1 VIMKRRS
8 LFIILLSFA
17 TSTVMS
23 DVSLLAQE
31 ADRPAL
37 NRKLQKEM
45 RQMEEFERT
54 DSLLSSRQFVFQTNY
69 QVKDS
74 RATSFVVVDSLYGEV
89 QDGIRNNLNGQITYF
104 EVIRNLKRKN
114 LTVDIK
120 MRGMIQ
126 TADVFINVG
135 PSGIGQA
142 TVKSEFP
149 GNFIIYGKI
158 LAFEDAS
165 VQTGG
170 SHQVH

>member
-1 VIMKRRS
+1 MKGRIF
-8 LFIILLSFA
+8 LIILLSIA
-17 TSTVMS
+17 ISTVMS
-23 DVSLLAQE
+23 DASLLAQA
-31 ADRPAL
+31 ADKPAS

-54 DSLLSSRQFVFQTNY
+54 YSLLNSRQFVFQTNY

-74 RATSFVVVDSLYGEV
+74 RATTFVVVDSLYGEV
-89 QDGIRNNLNGQITYF
+89 QNGMRNNLNGQITHF
-104 EVIRNLKRKN
+104 AVIRNLKRKN

-149 GNFIIYGKI
+149 GNFTIYGKI
-158 LAFEDAS
+158 LSFEDAS